1 MKWISVDSS
10 CVDSIA
16 YDKRNKFIY
25 VKFRND
31 RGYDPTNRI
40 YRYPDC
46 SEQEFNEFLNCD
58 SKGQYVYYILR
69 PNHGDGER
77 IQ

>member
-10 CVDSIA
+10 DVDSIA

-31 RGYDPTNRI
+31 RGYDVTNRI
-40 YRYPDC
+40 YRYPNC
-46 SEQEFNEFLNCD
+46 LEEEFNDFLKSD
-58 SKGQYVYYILR
+58 SKGQYVHYVLR

-77 IQ
+77 VQ